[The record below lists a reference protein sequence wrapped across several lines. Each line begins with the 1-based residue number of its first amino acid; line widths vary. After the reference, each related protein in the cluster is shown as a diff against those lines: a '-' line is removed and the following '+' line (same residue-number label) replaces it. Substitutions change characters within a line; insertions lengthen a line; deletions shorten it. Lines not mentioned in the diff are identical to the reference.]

1 MNGATD
7 LATLPATMEPEL
19 SDTEVVF
26 RTIPHADRADVR
38 RLAPIGVFQ
47 EREGTSLIIRRSH
60 AEEHCMPFDAVMR
73 AITLNVH
80 SSLAAV
86 GFTAAV
92 ATRLALHGIS
102 ANVAAARFHDH
113 VFVPASDAERALGI
127 LRAPRAEASS
137 GHGAIAASRPD
148 GG

>member
-7 LATLPATMEPEL
+7 LATLLATMAPDL
-19 SDTEVVF
+19 SDAEVVF
-26 RTIPHADRADVR
+26 CTLPHADWEDIR
-38 RLAPIGVFQ
+38 RLAPIGMFL
-47 EREGTSLIIRRSH
+47 EREGTSLIIQRSV
-60 AEEHCMPFDAVMR
+60 AEQHGMSFDAVMR

-80 SSLAAV
+80 SSLTAV

-102 ANVAAARFHDH
+102 ANVVAARFHDH

-127 LRAPRAEASS
+127 LRALQAEAAS
-137 GHGAIAASRPD
+137 GHGATAARPD